1 KELSDKIVEIIEK
14 HKFEKMHSIGVLQD
28 LQEVENWLPRE
39 ALEDIAKKLNIPVSQ
54 VYSIAVFY
62 KAFSLKPR
70 GKHMCVT
77 CLGTACHVRG
87 GQKLLEKLERDLNIK
102 AGETTPDMMFTLE
115 TVRCVGA
122 CALAPVVIA
131 DGEYH
136 SQMTN
141 IKVDKLLKDVKKKD
155 EENKRDSP

>member
-1 KELSDKIVEIIEK
+1 MSKELLDKVSEIIEK
-14 HKFEKMHSIGVLQD
+14 HKFEKMNSIGVLQD
-28 LQEVENWLPRE
+28 LQEKENWLPRE

-70 GKHMCVT
+70 GKHMCTV
-77 CLGTACHVRG
+77 CLGTACHVKG
-87 GQKLLEKLERDLNIK
+87 APKIVEKLERDLNIK
-102 AGETTPDMMFTLE
+102 AGETTPDLMFTLE

-122 CALAPVVIA
+122 CALAPVVIV

-141 IKVDKLLKDVKKKD
+141 IKVDKLLRELRKAGDKND
-155 EENKRDSP
+155 